1 VTIIETCYED
11 AKTKTRTYITLVGIV
26 HNSRISLN
34 RVKTVLYNTD
44 NTVPVLLEYC
54 QRLYET
60 NQQKK
65 HFKSIWHFL
74 SKSDLIIESY
84 VIDYC
89 KRHNR
94 PLEFIDMD
102 IKTFL
107 KHYYKT
113 RPFTFVKD
121 LVIRLF
127 TTPTIQLSPK
137 EEQILENAEI
147 YEFDPDL
154 YDIMI
159 RQRDKYMF
167 QQIKQY
173 IVKHKPNH
181 IVIIVGK
188 AHLCGLLNKLHMN
201 MDMNMC

>member
-1 VTIIETCYED
+1 MTIVETYYED
-11 AKTKTRTYITLVGIV
+11 TNTQTQTQITLVGIV
-26 HNSRISLN
+26 HNSRTSLN
-34 RVKTVLYNTD
+34 RVKTILHNTD

-74 SKSDLIIESY
+74 SKSDLTIESY

-89 KRHNR
+89 KHHNR

-102 IKTFL
+102 IKVFL

-113 RPFTFVKD
+113 RPLTFVKD
-121 LVIRLF
+121 LIVRLF

-137 EEQILENAEI
+137 EEQILENAKI

-159 RQRDKYMF
+159 RQRDEHMF
-167 QQIKQY
+167 QQIRQY
-173 IVKHKPNH
+173 IVKHKPKH
-181 IVIIVGK
+181 IIVIVGK
-188 AHLCGLLNKLHMN
+188 AHLYGLLNRLHKHMGI
-201 MDMNMC
+201 